1 MQLQLVT
8 APVHTPE
15 QAREIIAQAME
26 IAQPHEGNTIKWTQV
41 FNQACTILAARAST
55 FAQPQQVALD
65 PRLLARNS
73 H

>member
-1 MQLQLVT
+1 MQLQLVS
-8 APVHTPE
+8 APVHTPD

-41 FNQACTILAARAST
+41 FNQACSLLGQRAST
-55 FAQPQQVALD
+55 FAQPQQVPLPAN
-65 PRLLARNS
+65 LLVGNR